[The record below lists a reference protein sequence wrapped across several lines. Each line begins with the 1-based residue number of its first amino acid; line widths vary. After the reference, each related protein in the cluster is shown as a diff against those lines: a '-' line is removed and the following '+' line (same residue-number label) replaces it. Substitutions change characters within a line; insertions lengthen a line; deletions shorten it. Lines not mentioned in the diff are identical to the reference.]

1 MFGAA
6 LGVASLARRC
16 TRRFSTHRMNA
27 REAKMSSSPTADVL
41 GRLALR
47 NPRYAEAA
55 YLFVLEALHHRLL
68 QLEHP
73 RHLTGAELAE
83 SVRDLALERFGPLAR
98 TVLQHWGI
106 HSTSD
111 MGNVVFL
118 LVESGVLIK
127 EPTDTPEDFEDLFS
141 FEEAFETSYPWGG

>member
-1 MFGAA
+1 MD
-6 LGVASLARRC
+6 
-16 TRRFSTHRMNA
+16 A
-27 REAKMSSSPTADVL
+27 REAMMTPSPGADIL
-41 GRLALR
+41 GRLARR

-55 YLFVLEALHHRLL
+55 YVFLLEALHHRLQ
-68 QLEHP
+68 QLERP

-83 SVRDLALERFGPLAR
+83 AVRDLALDRFGPLAR

-118 LVESGVLIK
+118 LVESGILIK
-127 EPTDTPEDFEDLFS
+127 QPTDTPEDFEDLFS
-141 FEEAFETSYPWGG
+141 FEEAFETGYPWST

>member
-1 MFGAA
+1 MD
-6 LGVASLARRC
+6 
-16 TRRFSTHRMNA
+16 A

-68 QLEHP
+68 QLERP

>member
-1 MFGAA
+1 MTPSPGA
-6 LGVASLARRC
+6 
-16 TRRFSTHRMNA
+16 
-27 REAKMSSSPTADVL
+27 DIL
-41 GRLALR
+41 GRLARR
-47 NPRYAEAA
+47 NPRYSESA
-55 YLFVLEALHHRLL
+55 YLFLLEALHHRLQ
-68 QLEHP
+68 QLERP

-83 SVRDLALERFGPLAR
+83 AVRDLALERFGPLAR

-141 FEEAFETSYPWGG
+141 FEEAFETGYPWGT

>member
-1 MFGAA
+1 
-6 LGVASLARRC
+6 
-16 TRRFSTHRMNA
+16 MN
-27 REAKMSSSPTADVL
+27 SSPTADVL

-68 QLEHP
+68 QLERP

-83 SVRDLALERFGPLAR
+83 SVRDL
-98 TVLQHWGI
+98 
-106 HSTSD
+106 
-111 MGNVVFL
+111 
-118 LVESGVLIK
+118 
-127 EPTDTPEDFEDLFS
+127 EDFEDLFS